1 MLKLVLNNE
10 LILIRIQ
17 LYEFHKNPVP
27 EQDAD
32 KKRFCCQTDG
42 IWDLPEAVPR
52 GTFHE
57 RNYLVNDSDFRC
69 MCIMKSER

>member
-1 MLKLVLNNE
+1 MFNMLKLVLNNE

-32 KKRFCCQTDG
+32 KKRFAAKLMEFGVSLKQYR
-42 IWDLPEAVPR
+42 EALSMR
-52 GTFHE
+52 EIT
-57 RNYLVNDSDFRC
+57 L
-69 MCIMKSER
+69 